1 MRQFQKPR
9 YDIARYIGPGINSP
23 VLQDPENQVLVNYIW
38 ICVGH

>member
-9 YDIARYIGPGINSP
+9 YDTARYIGPGIKFTGAAGSR
-23 VLQDPENQVLVNYIW
+23 NQVLINYIW